1 MTVVE
6 ASSELAPILEANH
19 RTIQRIGLPIALGL
33 SGLGLLQLV
42 PPLTLITLPLSAM
55 VAPVAVL
62 AHAVALRR
70 GLMGP
75 ARQTFRGSRS
85 RRLITRW
92 TSRLTFFGIAP
103 PAYFTV
109 VTPGPGIVAI
119 PVAFLALTW
128 GQYRYLRWH
137 AVREAKR
144 EPVHPVERMA
154 LVVLSMLAVGGILI
168 ALVMAWVAG
177 VAFEVLVGWIR

>member
-1 MTVVE
+1 MEE
-6 ASSELAPILEANH
+6 ASSELVPVLEANH

-33 SGLGLLQLV
+33 SVVGLLHLV
-42 PPLTLITLPLSAM
+42 PPLTLITLPMSAM
-55 VAPVAVL
+55 AAPIAVF
-62 AHAVALRR
+62 AHALALRR

-75 ARQTFRGSRS
+75 ARQAFRASRS
-85 RRLITRW
+85 RRLVTRW

-119 PVAFLALTW
+119 PVAFLTLTW

-137 AVREAKR
+137 AEREANG

-154 LVVLSMLAVGGILI
+154 LVVLGMLALGGILL
-168 ALVMAWVAG
+168 ALAMAWVAG
-177 VAFEVLVGWIR
+177 VAFEALVQWLV